1 MQTPLKWI
9 NELVN
14 LELINLDNLIEKLTL
29 GGFEVEEILE
39 LEIENEKQ
47 LSLDISATANRSDS
61 LSIQGI
67 STEIATLLDQP
78 TKISSYSLQTFDWKE
93 QFNNFSLSISNQY
106 NCLTLISVIVE
117 NLNDFTVPKWLKQK
131 LLSSSIIPTNSFI
144 DFQNYVLLETGYA
157 FGFYDFQK
165 ICSKLNC
172 SNFNLSMS
180 KAENDQE
187 FTATNEIT
195 YKLNSSITI
204 LQASSDSLDDLP
216 ISIAG
221 IIENKDFDYSDS
233 TTSLLIEASIFNAA
247 AIRQQS
253 RSLGLRTDRSA
264 RYEKS
269 LKNTYLIE
277 SLYRLLSL
285 LRISNPK
292 MICKL
297 HTFAQAIEKL
307 PQPIVLKYQTVNE
320 ILGPIKGLNRR
331 LNRRLRK
338 PEDYTC
344 YITPETITK
353 YLNRLNFKFSYDD
366 STHSWEVQIPQSR
379 SDDITREI
387 DLIEEIGRLYG
398 FNSFLTTLPKIKNI
412 GNEDLS
418 YKTRKK
424 ITSSLLNLGFNELIH
439 YSLVNETT
447 FTKNEIKL
455 INPLLSDCSNLRSS
469 LLPNL
474 IKTVQEN
481 LKQGNSFIEGF
492 EYGHVFSGLGLESPA
507 PAQEKEYI
515 AGIFG
520 GIKTQLT
527 WSESKKSLTWFEAKG
542 KIEQFLKQLNLV
554 LYWKNSTS
562 TMDTIMHPYRNAELY
577 FTNGVKLGI
586 FGQIHPIVSNQLAIS
601 SEIYLFE
608 FDLELI
614 QSQLQ
619 ANKLAISKEYSLY
632 PKIIKDLSFIINQD
646 IEFEKLKETLYC
658 NGTKFLS
665 EINLLDEYRGSSIPD
680 GSTSLCFQLVFQSKE
695 KTLENKEIENI
706 IKSLQS
712 VLVNQFDALIRN

>member
-14 LELINLDNLIEKLTL
+14 VESINLDNLIEKLTL
-29 GGFEVEEILE
+29 GGFEVEETIE
-39 LEIENEKQ
+39 LEIENENQ

-67 STEIATLLDQP
+67 STEIATLLDQSIN
-78 TKISSYSLQTFDWKE
+78 ISSYSLHTFDWKE
-93 QFNNFSLSISNQY
+93 KFKDFSIPISNEY
-106 NCLTLISVIVE
+106 NCSTLISIIVE
-117 NLNDFTVPKWLKQK
+117 NINDFTVPKWLKQK
-131 LLSSSIIPTNSFI
+131 LLSASIIPTNSLI
-144 DFQNYVLLETGYA
+144 DFQNYLLLETGYI

-165 ICSKLNC
+165 ICSNLNC
-172 SNFNLSMS
+172 SKFNLGLS
-180 KAENDQE
+180 KAQNDQE
-187 FTATNEIT
+187 FTANNQIT
-195 YKLNSSITI
+195 YKLNPSITI
-204 LQASSDSLDDLP
+204 LKANDLP

-221 IIENKDFDYSDS
+221 IIENRDFYYSDS
-233 TTSLLIEASIFNAA
+233 TTSLLVEASIFNAA

-269 LKNTYLIE
+269 LKNTYLLE

-297 HTFAQAIEKL
+297 HTFAQTVEKL
-307 PQPIVLKYQTVNE
+307 PQPILLKYQTVNE
-320 ILGPIKGLNRR
+320 ILGPIKVYKTEASNS
-331 LNRRLRK
+331 
-338 PEDYTC
+338 
-344 YITPETITK
+344 ISPETITK
-353 YLNRLNFKFSYDD
+353 YLTQLNLKFSYDD
-366 STHSWEVQIPQSR
+366 SKHSWKVEIPQSR

-387 DLIEEIGRLYG
+387 DLIEEIGRLHG

-439 YSLVNETT
+439 YSLVNERT

-481 LKQGNSFIEGF
+481 LKQGNSFLEGF
-492 EYGHVFSGLGLESPA
+492 EYGHVFSGDVLTNV
-507 PAQEKEYI
+507 QEKEYI

-520 GIKTQLT
+520 GIKTKLT

-542 KIEQFLKQLNLV
+542 KIEQFFKQLNLI
-554 LYWKNSTS
+554 LYWKNSSVTIHK
-562 TMDTIMHPYRNAELY
+562 IMHPYRSAELY
-577 FTNGVKLGI
+577 FTNGIKLGI
-586 FGQIHPIVSNQLAIS
+586 FGQINPILANQLAIS

-619 ANKLAISKEYSLY
+619 ANKLAIYKEYSLY

-646 IEFEKLKETLYC
+646 IEFEKLKEALYC

-665 EINLLDEYRGSSIPD
+665 EINLLDEYRGTSIPD
-680 GSTSLCFQLVFQSKE
+680 GSTSLCLQLVFQSKE

-706 IKSLQS
+706 IKSLQLI
-712 VLVNQFDALIRN
+712 LVNKFDVLIRN